1 MPTQLDRAYQDPLD
15 AAEEAILR
23 ASDST
28 KARLFDALQEATAAF
43 LATVVAEAGASTLE
57 DVINAGLARLSRQ
70 AVQAIQRAAE
80 EAARRQ
86 AEAHAAGYAA
96 AASAADEDVPD
107 WEPGQPI
114 VVGIERGSREDAP
127 EGAVDPYQRVLFGGM
142 AGGGDDDDPPETVE
156 DWVEG
161 AIQEEVSYFKQDLKY
176 IRKYVSED
184 RYALAAAQVL
194 ARGNPDVIRRLEE
207 RGIDLNDFDTDD
219 LIGRAAEVF
228 QNTKTMGSPDIR
240 GILEEM
246 DIEDIA
252 ARDPDLY
259 RRIKANG
266 TDSLARV
273 FDEIAKDLAGQSP
286 AVELVQWRL
295 SSRHDALASSPDSC
309 DVLARADLYGFG
321 DGLYHP
327 KTVPAHPHPNCECSV
342 EVVTRDPSEWS
353 TQPNARPEG
362 FQLDPENVQAILQQ
376 VKNDVGSP
384 RSLTPA
390 HIERVTGEALGV
402 IRQVHQNPR

>member
-1 MPTQLDRAYQDPLD
+1 MPTELDRAYQRPLD

-43 LATVVAEAGASTLE
+43 LATVVAEATAGTLRE
-57 DVINAGLARLSRQ
+57 VVNAGLVRLSRQ
-70 AVQAIQRAAE
+70 AVDAIQQAAE
-80 EAARRQ
+80 EAAQRQ

-96 AASAADEDVPD
+96 AASAADADVPG
-107 WEPGQPI
+107 WEPDRPI

-127 EGAVDPYQRVLFGGM
+127 DGAVDPYQRTIFGGM
-142 AGGGDDDDPPETVE
+142 AGGDGDPPETVE

-161 AIQEEVSYFKQDLKY
+161 AIQEEVSYFEQDLKY

-194 ARGNPDVIRRLEE
+194 ARGNPDVIRRLES

-246 DIEDIA
+246 DIDEIA
-252 ARDPDLY
+252 TRDPDLY

-321 DGLYHP
+321 AGLYHP
-327 KTVPAHPHPNCECSV
+327 KTVPSHPHPNCECSV

-353 TQPNARPEG
+353 AQPNARPEG
-362 FQLDPENVQAILQQ
+362 FQLDPEKVEAILQQ
-376 VKNDVGSP
+376 VKKSAGSP
-384 RSLTPA
+384 RSLTTP